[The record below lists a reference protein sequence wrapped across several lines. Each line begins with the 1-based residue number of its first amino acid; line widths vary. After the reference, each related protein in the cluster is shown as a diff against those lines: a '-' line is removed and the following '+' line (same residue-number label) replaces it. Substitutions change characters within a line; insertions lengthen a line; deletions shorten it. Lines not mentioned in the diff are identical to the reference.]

1 MYDSLFTPI
10 TIHGVTVR
18 NRILFPGMS
27 TKHASPDGRVTE
39 RMMRYYEERAKGGA
53 GMVTVEASAV
63 SAEGRPFI
71 RGLSLYRDEDIP
83 GLSELT
89 ARIHAHGALASVQLV
104 HGGCLALP
112 DVAGHVFMVSS
123 VCGRTPYSDSSVF
136 TVKDIKAL
144 VRRFAEAAS
153 RAVAAG
159 FDAVELHGAH
169 GYLLA
174 QFFSPLMNRREDEY
188 GGSLENRIRFPL
200 EVLKAVREAV
210 GERPVLYRMSVVDGL
225 QDGIQLDDSLELAVR
240 LAREGADALHVSVG
254 TRETRHIVAPPS
266 CVPCG
271 WNASLARAVK
281 SAVGSSVPVIVAGRV
296 LDENVACDILDRGDA
311 DMVAMGR
318 ALIAEPALPR
328 LVHEGKAHT
337 ALRCVSCNEGCSSG
351 SARGSGIGCALN
363 PLAGYE
369 GRYEIVPARQRK
381 RVVVIGGGPAGMQ
394 AALSAH
400 AGGHEVILCDR
411 GDRLGGL
418 LHVAKLPPYKEL
430 LGTYASWCAERLEEC
445 VNEGG
450 MEIRLSEEMTAKKVQ
465 ELRPDVVLLAAGSV
479 PLWPAFCRESDLF
492 CTAQDILT
500 GRRELPGR
508 ALIVGGGLVGCE
520 TADFLLKRGRQVC
533 IVEMKPAL
541 AADMEPRTR
550 VFMMDRL
557 TRGGVEVWTKSTFLG
572 LDEQGGAMLRHEDR
586 GELRLSPVDA
596 VIVALGYR
604 PERSLYAGLLQL
616 GMDVR
621 PIGDCAAVGKI
632 ENAVRGGFEAGLS
645 L

>member
-1 MYDSLFTPI
+1 
-10 TIHGVTVR
+10 
-18 NRILFPGMS
+18 
-27 TKHASPDGRVTE
+27 
-39 RMMRYYEERAKGGA
+39 
-53 GMVTVEASAV
+53 
-63 SAEGRPFI
+63 
-71 RGLSLYRDEDIP
+71 
-83 GLSELT
+83 
-89 ARIHAHGALASVQLV
+89 
-104 HGGCLALP
+104 
-112 DVAGHVFMVSS
+112 
-123 VCGRTPYSDSSVF
+123 
-136 TVKDIKAL
+136 
-144 VRRFAEAAS
+144 
-153 RAVAAG
+153 
-159 FDAVELHGAH
+159 
-169 GYLLA
+169 
-174 QFFSPLMNRREDEY
+174 
-188 GGSLENRIRFPL
+188 
-200 EVLKAVREAV
+200 
-210 GERPVLYRMSVVDGL
+210 
-225 QDGIQLDDSLELAVR
+225 
-240 LAREGADALHVSVG
+240 
-254 TRETRHIVAPPS
+254 
-266 CVPCG
+266 
-271 WNASLARAVK
+271 
-281 SAVGSSVPVIVAGRV
+281 
-296 LDENVACDILDRGDA
+296 
-311 DMVAMGR
+311 
-318 ALIAEPALPR
+318 
-328 LVHEGKAHT
+328 
-337 ALRCVSCNEGCSSG
+337 
-351 SARGSGIGCALN
+351 
-363 PLAGYE
+363 
-369 GRYEIVPARQRK
+369 
-381 RVVVIGGGPAGMQ
+381 
-394 AALSAH
+394 
-400 AGGHEVILCDR
+400 
-411 GDRLGGL
+411 
-418 LHVAKLPPYKEL
+418 
-430 LGTYASWCAERLEEC
+430 
-445 VNEGG
+445 